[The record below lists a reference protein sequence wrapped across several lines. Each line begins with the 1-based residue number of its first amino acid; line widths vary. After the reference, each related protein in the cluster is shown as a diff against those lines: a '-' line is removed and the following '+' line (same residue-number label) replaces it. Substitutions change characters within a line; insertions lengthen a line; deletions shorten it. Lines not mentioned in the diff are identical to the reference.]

1 MKQRLTTVLIGL
13 LMMAMLV
20 GTNLSSAQGPR
31 AEREPNNNKRQA
43 EALSQA
49 VGTETITG
57 RVRIGDT
64 GSFVEQLEVDFQLND
79 PQEDWFSFE
88 VGGSKPNVV
97 ELGYQV
103 GWTPAQPD
111 VDSWVLGDAVDLLYT
126 DELCGHDAAAS
137 LDNPEIMDNRLFY
150 RYSNRAEEANG
161 ENPRLP
167 ETSRYYVTVSN
178 YDPTPAPE
186 ANYRLEVTVP
196 AQGTTRSVRHTASGF
211 GPWFIV
217 RADSFRTPRNT
228 LEALTRITPPEYP
241 ARLDSMTFLQFNV
254 ANGPMVND
262 TFQIVAYLD
271 PDGDGNLANARRV
284 VNRQARITSL
294 PTQMNRGNFLTYD
307 MRADNVVATSGDI
320 YVGVQTDRRR
330 NRVHIPFDGDRLGF
344 YRSPI
349 SLDGGDYAFLQ
360 INSDLVGGP
369 LISNVGID
377 AQLTINPTGKVS
389 TPSPVVVRPAKV
401 KLMGELRDV
410 SLRPIPGNLK

>member
-1 MKQRLTTVLIGL
+1 MNQRLSTVLIGL
-13 LMMAMLV
+13 LMMATLV
-20 GTNLSSAQGPR
+20 GTNLSSAQGTR
-31 AEREPNNNKRQA
+31 AEREPNDNKRQA

-49 VGTETITG
+49 PGTETITG
-57 RVRIGDT
+57 RVKIGDT
-64 GSFVEQLEVDFQLND
+64 SSFVEQLEVDFQLND

-88 VGGSKPNVV
+88 VGGNRPNVV

-111 VDSWVLGDAVDLLYT
+111 VDSWILGDAVDLMYT

-150 RYSNRAEEANG
+150 RYSSRAEEANG
-161 ENPRLP
+161 EDPRLP
-167 ETSRYYVTVSN
+167 QMSRYYVTVSN
-178 YDPTPAPE
+178 YDLTPAPE

-196 AQGTTRSVRHTASGF
+196 TPGTTRSVRHTASGF

-228 LEALTRITPPEYP
+228 LRALTRITPTEYP

-254 ANGPMVND
+254 ANGPQVGD
-262 TFQIVAYLD
+262 TFRIVALLD
-271 PDGDGNLANARRV
+271 PDGDGNLSNARQV
-284 VNRQARITSL
+284 VNREARITAL

-307 MRADNVVATSGDI
+307 MKADNVVATSGDI
-320 YVGVQTDRRR
+320 YVGVETDRRR

-349 SLDGGDYAFLQ
+349 SLDGGDYSFLL
-360 INSDLVGGP
+360 INSDLIGGP
-369 LISNVGID
+369 LVSNVGID
-377 AQLTINPTGKVS
+377 AQLTINPGAAKAETAPIQPRRVIDKIVEAISISTRPLVS
-389 TPSPVVVRPAKV
+389 IK
-401 KLMGELRDV
+401 
-410 SLRPIPGNLK
+410 